1 VLVAHISGRIHV
13 AAPCELVF
21 DTVADSRNEP
31 SFNPAMHDVRLLTAP
46 PVGLGSRFSARMGRA
61 GTELL
66 VDITEF
72 DRPHR
77 LGSRTSSTLMTTAG
91 SLTFTPAGEGTDL
104 AWDWQVRP
112 RGWLRGLGPVVGM
125 LGSRMERGIWT
136 GLKNELEGLRDDR
149 RA

>member
-1 VLVAHISGRIHV
+1 
-13 AAPCELVF
+13 
-21 DTVADSRNEP
+21 
-31 SFNPAMHDVRLLTAP
+31 
-46 PVGLGSRFSARMGRA
+46 MGRA

-112 RGWLRGLGPVVGM
+112 RGWVRGLGPVLGM

-136 GLKNELEGLRDDR
+136 GLKNELEGRRDDR